1 MATKKTPQKKSVKT
15 PKTPKAPKT
24 PKSEEIGS
32 KLKPAHIRF
41 VYLILGGEDGKCF
54 NNATLAYL
62 RAYDIDTRT
71 TRDADG
77 KYSKEYLSAKAHAS
91 RLVTNGNIQKF
102 KNAVLLESGFEPN
115 TIKRRFAEL
124 AYQNK
129 NLVIAHASTRDIAKI
144 AGVIKEESKVVDIPQ
159 LEAIGENIRR
169 ILTPKK

>member
-1 MATKKTPQKKSVKT
+1 MAKKTPQKKTVKS
-15 PKTPKAPKT
+15 PKPPKT

-32 KLKPAHIRF
+32 KLKPAQMRF
-41 VYLILGGEDGKCF
+41 VYLLLGAEDGKCF
-54 NNATLAYL
+54 NNGTLAYL

-77 KYSKEYLSAKAHAS
+77 KYSSEYLSAKANAS
-91 RLVTNGNIQKF
+91 RMITNANIQKF
-102 KNAVLLESGFEPN
+102 KNQILLESGFNPD
-115 TIKRRFAEL
+115 TIKKRFAEL

-144 AGVIKEESKVVDIPQ
+144 AGVIKEDSKTVDIPQ
-159 LEAIGENIRR
+159 LEAIGESIRN

>member
-15 PKTPKAPKT
+15 PKT

-62 RAYDIDTRT
+62 RAFDIDTRT

-77 KYSKEYLSAKAHAS
+77 KYSSEYLSSKVNAS
-91 RLVTNGNIQKF
+91 KLLTNANIQKL
-102 KNAVLLESGFEPN
+102 KNSILLETGFNPD
-115 TIKRRFAEL
+115 TIKKRFSEL

>member
-1 MATKKTPQKKSVKT
+1 MATKKTPKNKT
-15 PKTPKAPKT
+15 TKV
-24 PKSEEIGS
+24 EEVGK
-32 KLKPAHIRF
+32 KLKPAQIRF
-41 VYLILGGEDGKCF
+41 VYLYLGGEDGKCF
-54 NNATLAYL
+54 NNATLSYL

-71 TRDADG
+71 TKDADG
-77 KYSKEYLSAKAHAS
+77 KYTKEYLSAKTMGG
-91 RLVTNGNIQKF
+91 RLLTNVVIQKF
-102 KNAVLLESGFEPN
+102 KNQILLESGFNPD

-159 LEAIGENIRR
+159 LEAIGENIRK